1 VKPRDLEHVR
11 IPGSASL
18 DPTGSWAVVS
28 LSRIDFDEDGY
39 TAQLWRVPT
48 AGGPAVQLT
57 YGYRDSA
64 PRVSPDGRWI
74 AFTRADSSTA
84 KPQPYVMATD
94 GGEPR
99 RLGPGLDEH
108 RLGTS
113 GVSWSPDSTRVA
125 YAARVPEEGRYA
137 GEPGSEPPRRITEL
151 WYRVDNVGFTGDRR
165 RHIFVVDL
173 DGGAATRITDGDFDH
188 AEPDWSP
195 DGQWL
200 VFVGARHESHGVDL
214 AGDLYV
220 ARPDGTDLR
229 RVTQTTHSL
238 SSPRFTAD
246 GSALLAIG
254 WNVGPQRLE
263 GAMRSE
269 VLWSVPVGGGEL
281 RPLLDTERYCVF
293 NVDAANPQYSIAQ
306 DSALFLN
313 QHRGAVQLLRVRY
326 DGSEP
331 EVVLDGEQQVVGV
344 SDEVA
349 GVVVATV
356 ASASSWGE
364 LVVLNDA
371 EARPLTEWSAEY
383 RAKVPVLDQ
392 RELNATAPD
401 GYPVHGWVVRPEG
414 DGPHPVLLMIHGGP
428 YSAYAWGL
436 FDEAQVYAGA
446 GYAVVMGNPRGSSGY
461 GEAHGRAIIDN
472 VGPASATDLLAL
484 LDAALEA
491 PDLDG
496 TRVGVLGGSHGGF
509 MTTWMAGNHGE
520 RFKAAVS
527 ERAVNMIDSFVGSSD
542 IGWFFAD
549 VLYGTDPARHA
560 ERSPM
565 TYAKNISAPMLIIH
579 SEHDWRCP
587 VEQAQR
593 LYVELK
599 RAGKPVEMLLFPGEG
614 HELSRSGL
622 PSHRLARFDAIL
634 DWFNRYV

>member
-1 VKPRDLEHVR
+1 MKPRDLEHVR

-18 DPTGSWAVVS
+18 DPTGLSAVVS
-28 LSRIDFDEDGY
+28 ISRADLDEDGY

-48 AGGPAVQLT
+48 GGGPAVQLT

-64 PRVSPDGRWI
+64 PQVSPDGRWI
-74 AFTRADSSTA
+74 AFTRAESPTA

-99 RLGPGLDEH
+99 KLAEH
-108 RLGTS
+108 RLGVS
-113 GVSWSPDSTRVA
+113 GVRWSPDSARLA
-125 YAARVPEEGRYA
+125 YSARVPEAGRYE
-137 GEPGSEPPRRITEL
+137 GEPGAEPPRRITEL

-165 RHIFVVDL
+165 RHIFVVGL
-173 DGGAATRITDGDFDH
+173 DGGEPVQVTDGDFDH
-188 AEPDWSP
+188 AQPDWSP

-200 VFVGARHESHGVDL
+200 AFIAARHESHGVDL
-214 AGDLYV
+214 ATDIYL
-220 ARPDGTDLR
+220 ARPDGTRLR
-229 RVTQTTHSL
+229 RVTGTTHRL
-238 SSPRFTAD
+238 GSPRITAA

-254 WNVGPQRLE
+254 RNVGPRRVE

-269 VLWSVPVGGGEL
+269 VLWSAPVGGGEL

-293 NVDAANPQYSIAQ
+293 NVDAANPQYAIGP

-313 QHRGAVQLLRVRY
+313 QDRGTVQLLRVRY

-331 EVVLDGEQQVVGV
+331 EILLAGEQQVVGV

-349 GVVVATV
+349 GVIVATV
-356 ASASSWGE
+356 TSPESWGD
-364 LVVLNDA
+364 LVVLDDP
-371 EARPLTEWSAEY
+371 EPRRLTDCSAGY
-383 RAKVPVLDQ
+383 RAKVPVRKQ
-392 RELNATAPD
+392 EELNASAAV

-428 YSAYAWGL
+428 YAAYGWGL
-436 FDEAQVYAGA
+436 CDEAQVYAGA

-461 GEAHGRAIIDN
+461 GETHGRAIIGS
-472 VGPASATDLLAL
+472 VGPTSAADLLAL
-484 LDAALEA
+484 LDAALED

-520 RFKAAVS
+520 RFKAAIS

-549 VLYGTDPARHA
+549 VLYGTDPARYVEH
-560 ERSPM
+560 SPM
-565 TYAKNISAPMLIIH
+565 AYAKNIGIPMLIIH

-622 PSHRLARFDAIL
+622 PSHRLARFEAIL
-634 DWFNRYV
+634 DWFNRHV